1 MSRKRRIARV
11 AAVIGFVLAGT
22 CGLASAQGWGGH
34 GGGERGGDRHLFMLA
49 KVAGVDHQTMH
60 TAFKGDANLKADIA
74 SVKSTHQALIT
85 CLASGGACDS
95 QISAFASAQQAL
107 TTEKYK
113 VWEGLFK
120 NAPSTSKS
128 AALLGQMQQLE
139 QQRHALLEQAF
150 GSQAGGETPGSAAA
164 TPVE

>member
-1 MSRKRRIARV
+1 MSRKRTVSRV
-11 AAVIGFVLAGT
+11 AAVIGVVLAGT
-22 CGLASAQGWGGH
+22 CSLALAQGWGGH
-34 GGGERGGDRHLFMLA
+34 HGGGPGGDGHLFMLA

-60 TAFKGDANLKADIA
+60 AAFKGDANLKADFA
-74 SVKSTHQALIT
+74 SVKSAHQALIT
-85 CLASGGACDS
+85 CLAAGGACDS

-139 QQRHALLEQAF
+139 QQRHALLEQAL
-150 GSQAGGETPGSAAA
+150 GSQAGGDTPGSAAS